1 MTKLHL
7 AQDMNPGARN
17 IPRTKVKE
25 REREREREREYK
37 MPYNPAKINIT
48 TD

>member
-1 MTKLHL
+1 
-7 AQDMNPGARN
+7 MNLGARN
-17 IPRTKVKE
+17 IPRTKVK
-25 REREREREREYK
+25 EREREREREYK

>member
-25 REREREREREYK
+25 REREKEREYK
-37 MPYNPAKINIT
+37 MPHNPAKINIT
-48 TD
+48 TN

>member
-1 MTKLHL
+1 
-7 AQDMNPGARN
+7 MNLGARN
-17 IPRTKVKE
+17 IPRTKV
-25 REREREREREYK
+25 REREREYK

>member
-1 MTKLHL
+1 
-7 AQDMNPGARN
+7 MNLGARN
-17 IPRTKVKE
+17 IPRTKVK
-25 REREREREREYK
+25 EREREREYK